1 MLIGSPTLELYVN
14 SWNAKYSSDKI
25 YITTRTSMTDSI
37 GWGYYVGD
45 AENSTT
51 YDVSKSNSDPL
62 YYLYTSSYE
71 SCNGYWLVSPSA
83 YNGNRVMRVNYNG
96 SVGSNNYNNTELS
109 FRPVVCLPS
118 NIF

>member
-14 SWNAKYSSDKI
+14 SWNAKYSGNTI
-25 YITTRTSMTDSI
+25 YTATRTGMTDSI

-45 AENSTT
+45 AENPTST
-51 YDVSKSNSDPL
+51 YVSRSNSDSL
-62 YYLYTSSYE
+62 YYPHTSQYE
-71 SCNGYWLVSPSA
+71 SCNGYWLASPSA
-83 YNGNRVMRVNYNG
+83 TSDDYVMVVGSNG
-96 SVGSNNYNNTELS
+96 SVYNDYYYGTNRA

>member
-14 SWNAKYSSDKI
+14 SWNAKYSGNTI
-25 YITTRTSMTDSI
+25 YTATRTGMTDSI

-45 AENSTT
+45 AENPTSTS
-51 YDVSKSNSDPL
+51 VSRSNSDSL
-62 YYLYTSSYE
+62 YYPHTSQYE
-71 SCNGYWLVSPSA
+71 SCNGYWLASPSA
-83 YNGNRVMRVNYNG
+83 YGDSDVMYVGYSG
-96 SVGSNNYNNTELS
+96 SVNINSYNYTNRA